1 MARGG
6 YRPGAGRPPGS
17 GKGQDEDVTGSIH
30 DEEAAEPCASDPDGI
45 ERTPL
50 EYMLKVMNDTTAD
63 ASRRD
68 RMAIAA
74 APFVHGKIPE
84 GGKKDARNDA
94 AKDASGGK
102 FKPAAAPSLKLV
114 QK

>member
-1 MARGG
+1 L
-6 YRPGAGRPPGS
+6 
-17 GKGQDEDVTGSIH
+17 
-30 DEEAAEPCASDPDGI
+30 EEV

-63 ASRRD
+63 AARRD

-84 GGKKDARNDA
+84 GGKKDARNEAANDA
-94 AKDASGGK
+94 VGGK
-102 FKPAAAPSLKLV
+102 FKPGAPPKLAV
-114 QK
+114 VPK

>member
-6 YRPGAGRPPGS
+6 YRPGAGRPPGTT
-17 GKGQDEDVTGSIH
+17 KGQDEGITGSIH
-30 DEEAAEPCASDPDGI
+30 DENGGEPCSADLEGV
-45 ERTPL
+45 ERSPL
-50 EYMLKVMNDTTAD
+50 DYMLAVMNDTTAD
-63 ASRRD
+63 PSRRD

-84 GGKKDARNDA
+84 GGKKNAAQDA
-94 AKDASGGK
+94 AKDVSAGK
-102 FKPAAAPSLKLV
+102 FKAAEPPKLALV

>member
-17 GKGQDEDVTGSIH
+17 GKGQKEPDGSIH
-30 DEEAAEPCASDPDGI
+30 DEGAAEPCASDLEPT

-50 EYMLKVMNDTTAD
+50 EYMLAVMNDQTAD
-63 ASRRD
+63 AARRD

-84 GGKKDARNDA
+84 GGKKDALKEA
-94 AKDASGGK
+94 AKEASGGK
-102 FKPAAAPSLKLV
+102 FKQGQPPNLAVVK
-114 QK
+114 